1 MKNKILY
8 PIAIFC
14 AYFLTSCNQNQTG
27 PSFPESPSRAA
38 YEGFSW
44 QDVSGSGL
52 RFWAQSNGN
61 IRIETDDNIPGAQIV
76 WFNDSSFSARTVLQL
91 FPLPDKN
98 IQSLTKILAKEPGW
112 KDIDC
117 SFREI
122 ESGRTGVKRY
132 VLEPS
137 GPDAQKFKE
146 QSSKEPIPTTC
157 NGWGMGNS
165 GSRYFEVHENR
176 PDIALFV
183 EIGQDAPLFDEQSLV
198 ITDTT
203 KIALPD
209 NTKQHLKGILTF
221 GHEVRSF
228 RPENDSLEYWIVDK
242 TGSLSRIY
250 DHITQGTKN
259 GTPIEAE
266 IIVTDAGKTDEGFAA
281 EYDGVVHLNGIISM
295 KRTAQKEL

>member
-27 PSFPESPSRAA
+27 PSFPESPSRPA

-44 QDVSGSGL
+44 QEVSGNGL
-52 RFWAQSNGN
+52 KLWAQSNGH
-61 IRIETDDNIPGAQIV
+61 IQIETDANIPGAQIV
-76 WFNDSSFSARTVLQL
+76 WIDDTSFTARTILQL
-91 FPLPDKN
+91 FSLPDKN
-98 IQSLTKILAKEPGW
+98 IQNLTKMLAKEPGW

-117 SFREI
+117 AFREI
-122 ESGRTGVKRY
+122 KSDRPRVKRY

-137 GPDAQKFKE
+137 GPDAPKFKE

-157 NGWGMGNS
+157 NGWGIGNS

-198 ITDTT
+198 IADTT
-203 KIALPD
+203 KIALS
-209 NTKQHLKGILTF
+209 NTKRHLKGILTI

-228 RPENDSLEYWIVDK
+228 CPENDSLEYWIVDK

-259 GTPIEAE
+259 GTPVEAE

>member
-27 PSFPESPSRAA
+27 PSFPESPSRPA

-44 QDVSGSGL
+44 QEVSGNGL
-52 RFWAQSNGN
+52 KLWAQSNGH
-61 IRIETDDNIPGAQIV
+61 IQIETDANIPGAQIV
-76 WFNDSSFSARTVLQL
+76 WIDDTSFTARTILQL
-91 FPLPDKN
+91 FSLPDKN
-98 IQSLTKILAKEPGW
+98 IQNLTKMLAKEPGW

-259 GTPIEAE
+259 GTPVEAE
-266 IIVTDAGKTDEGFAA
+266 IIVTNAGKTDEGFAA
-281 EYDGVVHLNGIISM
+281 EYDGVIHLNGIISM